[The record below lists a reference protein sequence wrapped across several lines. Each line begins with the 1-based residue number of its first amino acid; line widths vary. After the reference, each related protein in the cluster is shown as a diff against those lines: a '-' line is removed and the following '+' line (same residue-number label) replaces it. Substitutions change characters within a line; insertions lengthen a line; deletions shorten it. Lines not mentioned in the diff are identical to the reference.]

1 VGTPAP
7 PLGTRL
13 PATTTAVDVSFAA
26 GDCCLLYTDGLV
38 EAPNA
43 AGESYGAARL
53 AAVLAGQT
61 SASGAPAICD
71 AVLADL
77 AAHRD
82 GAAQQDDVTLVVV
95 VGR

>member
-1 VGTPAP
+1 
-7 PLGTRL
+7 
-13 PATTTAVDVSFAA
+13 
-26 GDCCLLYTDGLV
+26 LV

-43 AGESYGAARL
+43 AGEPYGAARV
-53 AAVLAGQT
+53 AAVLAAQSTGI
-61 SASGAPAICD
+61 GAQAICD

-77 AAHRD
+77 TAHLD